1 MYHDSMNFKLHTGNI
16 EWGIG
21 GGCHDL
27 KCGRNRSVILRLNR
41 TLQLI
46 LMLIIAPLRRP
57 G

>member
-1 MYHDSMNFKLHTGNI
+1 MYHDSLNFKLHTGNI

-27 KCGRNRSVILRLNR
+27 KCGRNRSVILHLNR

-46 LMLIIAPLRRP
+46 LKLIIAPPRRP

>member
-1 MYHDSMNFKLHTGNI
+1 MYHDSTNFKLHTGNI

-27 KCGRNRSVILRLNR
+27 KYGRNRSVILRLNR

-57 G
+57 R